1 MFLGRCLSFLLI
13 CCICRLLYTCW
24 LECTEIQLILEP
36 ESVSWSSSS
45 CSSQVT
51 FFLGFFTYI
60 SRIYLLYFADV
71 SHIFRGFISYILR
84 IYLLYFFISRI
95 FYIVLCHDSM
105 IYPGL
110 IVLLLD
116 ELLQKGYGLGS
127 GISLFIATNICETI
141 VWKAFSPATVNTVR
155 GNSLDFFP
163 GTLILKS
170 FYDSFWISFKFRP
183 PFFYQDSYSCQSSGM
198 SQRNLEL
205 KSTNLPLLY

>member
-71 SHIFRGFISYILR
+71 SHIFRGFISYFADLSLIFFYIADFLYSSLPWFFDLSRFDCSIAGRTAAEGLR
-84 IYLLYFFISRI
+84 SRI
-95 FYIVLCHDSM
+95 WNLFVYRHQHLRDYRVEGVLARYRQH
-105 IYPGL
+105 
-110 IVLLLD
+110 
-116 ELLQKGYGLGS
+116 
-127 GISLFIATNICETI
+127 
-141 VWKAFSPATVNTVR
+141 R
-155 GNSLDFFP
+155 
-163 GTLILKS
+163 
-170 FYDSFWISFKFRP
+170 
-183 PFFYQDSYSCQSSGM
+183 
-198 SQRNLEL
+198 QR
-205 KSTNLPLLY
+205 